1 MRKLV
6 KALLVLLLLQIT
18 QLSFAQERVISGVVL
33 GEDDNSPLKDVT
45 VSVKGTNT
53 ATKTNQVGY
62 FSLKAQKNQ
71 VLVFSYVDYVR
82 TEVVVGD
89 NNQVNVKLVQAQ
101 KQLGEVVV
109 TAYGIT
115 KNKRDVGYQ
124 TQEIKGEDVA
134 DTRRENFMTALSG
147 RVAGLMVSTSSG
159 APGASTQIMLRGATS
174 IDGNNQPL
182 LVVDGVPYD
191 NQTLNQESIVGGGA
205 NRNTDYGN
213 RGADI
218 NPEDIESYTI
228 LKGPEASALYGSD
241 GASGVII
248 ITTKKGR
255 KGKASVY
262 FDNSFKWEKI
272 DRFPETQKVYGRG
285 ANGISNNAST
295 TNLASISSTLFL
307 RYFGEKYAPET
318 VLYDNIKDFF
328 RTGLTQNANLGVEG
342 GSDITNYR
350 FSTNYVNQTGIIPN
364 TGFKKL
370 SVKLNGT
377 VKIASNINLS
387 SSMTYANTKTQKAP
401 KGMGAFYLNLLTWP
415 ADDDVRKWITPT
427 GGRRLIRG
435 TDVEYDNPFWD
446 VYKNTAV
453 DKSDRLVGNSSL
465 NIDLYKWWNI
475 NATIG
480 LDYYTQIGDQYY
492 HPDSRLYLGSGY
504 YSIYEQTTRNISGQV
519 RSMFKKKMGNF
530 GNILLVGFSNDDT
543 RTEIQSQDGR
553 NLYEKEFRS
562 INNTLLSSRSS
573 MATIIANRKIR
584 FFGNY
589 SLNYKNLAY
598 LSLAG
603 SREGSSNLMS
613 SKVDKDP
620 FYNFGSA
627 TFSFILSDLEVFKNV
642 SWLNYAKP
650 RISYGTTGK
659 GPARPYMIDPNFI
672 NSTLTGGGYFLN
684 TTASNTLLKPEFTS
698 NLEFGAEL
706 KLFNNRL
713 SLDFT
718 SYNLKSKD
726 QIIAA
731 RLSYGSGSV
740 IKTIN
745 GGEVT
750 NKGFEILATVE
761 PIKTKAFS
769 WKSTFN
775 FARNRGVITQMP
787 SGLPTYYNSDSWVA
801 GNIRSQMYPGA
812 PNGNL
817 AGFIS
822 ARNTNG
828 ELLISTSTGLP
839 TYIAESFA
847 SIGNRSPDWT
857 GGWTN
862 RFSYKDFLLSFTL
875 DIRKGGE
882 VFNGNEFVLYHIG
895 LSARSLDRDKLV
907 IYKGVL
913 QDGMQNTSTPTRN
926 NITINP
932 MTLDDYYASVTANPE
947 SQFIETVN
955 WLRMRDISLSYSLP
969 SSVLKRIKP
978 VQSAS
983 FFVSAIDLFMLTNY
997 SGADPSVSV
1006 NNASSRGFGGSGID
1020 FGSMAVPRGFNA
1032 GFKVNF

>member
-18 QLSFAQERVISGVVL
+18 QLSFAQEKVISGVVL
-33 GEDDNSPLKDVT
+33 GDEDNAPLKDVT
-45 VSVKGTNT
+45 VSVKGTNS

-71 VLVFSYVDYVR
+71 VLVFTFVDYVR
-82 TEVVVGD
+82 KEVVVGD
-89 NNQVNVKLVQAQ
+89 NNQINVKLVQLQ

-109 TAYGIT
+109 SAYGIK
-115 KNKRDVGYQ
+115 KNRREAG
-124 TQEIKGEDVA
+124 TPMQEIKGEDVA

-147 RVAGLMVSTSSG
+147 RIPGLMVSTSSG

-191 NQTLNQESIVGGGA
+191 NQTLNQENIVGGGA
-205 NRNTDYGN
+205 NRNSDYGN

-218 NPEDIESYTI
+218 NPEDIESITI

-241 GASGVII
+241 GASGALI
-248 ITTKKGR
+248 ITTKKGI

-262 FDNSFKWEKI
+262 FDNSFKWEKV

-285 ANGISNNAST
+285 TNGISNNAST
-295 TNLASISSTLFL
+295 ANLASISSTLFL

-318 VLYDNIKDFF
+318 PLYDNIKNFF
-328 RTGLTQNANLGVEG
+328 QIGHTQNSNLSVEG
-342 GSDITNYR
+342 GSDITTYR
-350 FSTNYVNQTGIIPN
+350 LSTNYINQSGIIPN
-364 TGFKKL
+364 TGFNKL
-370 SVKLNGT
+370 SVKLNGS
-377 VKIASNINLS
+377 VKIASNANLS
-387 SSMTYANTKTQKAP
+387 SSMTYTKTKTQKAP

-415 ADDDVRKWITPT
+415 ADDDVRNWITEA

-446 VYKNTAV
+446 VYKNTST
-453 DKSDRLVGNSSL
+453 DKSDRLVGNTSL
-465 NIDLYKWWNI
+465 NIDLFPWWNVGG
-475 NATIG
+475 TIG

-492 HPDSRLYLGSGY
+492 HPDSRLYFGSGY
-504 YSIYEQTTRNISGQV
+504 YSIYEQTTRNISGQL
-519 RSMFKKKMGNF
+519 RSMFKKKIGSFN
-530 GNILLVGFSNDDT
+530 NTLLVGFSNDNN
-543 RTEIQSQDGR
+543 RTEIQSQDGK
-553 NLYEKEFRS
+553 NLYEKEFHS

-573 MATIIANRKIR
+573 MASVIATRKTR

-589 SLNYKNLAY
+589 TLAYKNSAY

-603 SREGSSNLMS
+603 SSEGNSTFMS
-613 SKVDKDP
+613 SIVDKNP

-627 TFSFILSDLEVFKNV
+627 TLSWIVSDLAALENIT
-642 SWLNYAKP
+642 WLNYAKT

-659 GPARPYMIDPNFI
+659 GPASPYMIDPKFT
-672 NSTLTGGGYFLN
+672 NSTLTGGGYFLG
-684 TTASNTLLKPEFTS
+684 TTAANYGLKPEFTS

-706 KLFNNRL
+706 KLFGNKL
-713 SLDFT
+713 SLDIT
-718 SYNLKSKD
+718 RYELKSKD
-726 QIIAA
+726 QIISA
-731 RLSYGSGSV
+731 RVSYGTGAV
-740 IKTIN
+740 LKTIN

-750 NKGFEILATVE
+750 NKGIEVLATVE
-761 PIKTKAFS
+761 PIKTKRFS
-769 WKSTFN
+769 WRSTFS
-775 FARNRGVITQMP
+775 FARNRGTITQMP
-787 SGLPTYYNSDSWVA
+787 SGLPTYYNSDTWVA
-801 GNIRSQMYPGA
+801 GNIRSQMFVGA

-828 ELLISTSTGLP
+828 DLLINTSTGLP

-857 GGWTN
+857 GGWVN

-895 LSARSLDRDKLV
+895 LSARTLDRDKLV

-913 QDGMQNTSTPTRN
+913 QDGMQNTSTPTKN
-926 NITINP
+926 TIMINP
-932 MTLDDYYASVTANPE
+932 MTVDDYYFSVSANPE
-947 SQFIETVN
+947 SQFVETVN
-955 WLRMRDISLSYSLP
+955 WLRMRDITLSYSLP
-969 SSVLKRIKP
+969 TSALKRIKP
-978 VQSAS
+978 VQAAS
-983 FFVSAIDLFMLTNY
+983 FFVSGTDLFMLTNY

-1006 NNASSRGFGGSGID
+1006 NNASARGYGGSGID
-1020 FGSMAVPRGFNA
+1020 FGSMAVPRGFNV
-1032 GFKVNF
+1032 GCKVNF